1 MIQPF
6 PHPKFNGG
14 LNVRDQPDVV
24 DGSQALDVLNVTFTE
39 RGALRQR
46 DGYAKFTSVEGT
58 NRYDSMHPFYTT
70 GGTKHL
76 ICGAGNRLE
85 AIGTDGAIVASGSTT
100 LPTASPHYFARFGGP
115 TGEHIY
121 VSNGTDLVRRW
132 TGTAWEISGGAIT
145 YTGTAPDGKFLAVT
159 PWDNRLVNANR
170 VGTTAGD
177 NPSSVRFSAAGVPTT
192 WGASDYIDLEPGDGE
207 QITGMIA
214 WRERL
219 FVFKESKFFVFSS
232 TSTSSTGTAVF
243 NYYPVENGQG
253 LVAAGAL
260 CVGRDGVYFLAR
272 DGVYRTT
279 GGVGELVSGAL
290 DPLFRGETPDFFQS
304 STINQAQISKARM
317 AFWQEQVFLSVP
329 TGSSTTNN
337 RVFVH
342 DPRFGWW
349 TLYDFP
355 AAAMCTFRVS
365 DNDQLMFA
373 YATGTKDIGRH
384 TTGLTTDAG
393 VAIDSRWTSGW
404 FDLGATTVKTLR
416 EFKVWGKGSVFFG
429 VGRDFSPAEFS
440 QSVVFAANTDTW
452 GDGTGSDTWGDGT
465 GSDTW
470 GAGQEV
476 QVQLVRRAVRGTVF
490 SVTVADVSGAAWT
503 VNRLAHHV
511 REGEFA
517 TTKERD

>member
-1 MIQPF
+1 MLVPF
-6 PHPKFNGG
+6 AHPAFNGG

-24 DGSQALDVLNVTFTE
+24 DGSQALDVLNVTFSE
-39 RGALRQR
+39 RGAVRQR
-46 DGYAKFTSVEGT
+46 DGYSVFTGAGGT
-58 NRYDSMHPFYTT
+58 NRYDSMAAFYTT

-76 ICGAGNRLE
+76 IVGAGNRLE
-85 AIGTDGAIVASGSTT
+85 ALGTDGAIVASGSTT
-100 LPTASPHYFARFGGP
+100 SPTASPHYFARFGGP
-115 TGEHIY
+115 TGEYMY
-121 VSNGTDLVRRW
+121 VANGTDTVRRW
-132 TGTAWEISGGAIT
+132 TGSAWQASGSGIT

-159 PWDNRLVNANR
+159 PWDNRMVNANR

-177 NPSSVRFSAAGVPTT
+177 NPSSVRFSAAGDPTT
-192 WGASDYIDLEPGDGE
+192 WGANDYVDLEPGDGE
-207 QITGMIA
+207 QITGVLA
-214 WRERL
+214 WRDRL

-232 TSTSSTGTAVF
+232 TSTTSTGGAQF

-253 LVAAGAL
+253 LVAAGAV
-260 CVGRDGVYFLAR
+260 CAGRDAVYFLSR

-290 DPLFRGETPDFFQS
+290 DPLFRGESPDFFQGS
-304 STINQAQISKARM
+304 AINQAQISKARM
-317 AFWQEQVFLSVP
+317 VFWQEQVFLAVP
-329 TGSSTTNN
+329 TGSATVND

-355 AAAMCTFRVS
+355 AAALATFRVS

-373 YATGTKDIGRH
+373 YSSGTKDVARH

-393 VAIDSRWTSGW
+393 AAISSRWTSGW
-404 FDLGATTVKTLR
+404 FDLNATTVKTVR
-416 EFKVWGKGSVFFG
+416 EFKVWGKGSLFFG
-429 VGRDFSPAEFS
+429 VGRDFRSAEFS
-440 QSVVFAANTDTW
+440 EEVDFTAGADTW

-470 GAGQEV
+470 GSGAV
-476 QVQLVRRAVRGTVF
+476 VLVQLVRRAVRGTVF
-490 SVTVADVSGAAWT
+490 SVTFEDVSGAAWT

-511 REGEFA
+511 REGEFP
-517 TTKERD
+517 TTKDRD